1 MKTEK
6 HYVEKPNPRSDNGFE
21 DGFDSGFEKDSNRPT
36 FDEDDDYWPD
46 EEDWG
51 NEDDGY
57 WPDEEDWGNED
68 NGYWPDEEHWG
79 SEDDPSD
86 YPPGQDPGV
95 GENDIPIP
103 VTETEKS

>member
-6 HYVEKPNPRSDNGFE
+6 HYVEKPNPRSDNGFK

-36 FDEDDDYWPD
+36 FD
-46 EEDWG
+46 
-51 NEDDGY
+51 EDDGY

-95 GENDIPIP
+95 GENVIPIP